1 MNSGRG
7 MTSKY
12 HNTKRRWCGHT
23 NLIQKICTKRFCRLL
38 RAALCKL
45 KWNNELFIPFC
56 SPLATS
62 NLAPMP
68 ENSRLVATASAARDV
83 LAFGAC
89 FTPGNAHVVPSP
101 VRAGTT
107 GTEDIDVGRTALD
120 GAGHAVKCEIGD
132 WDAASWCSGW
142 AAVLIILLDDNTVIG
157 DSREGDILLFSTVED
172 SMVTLFT
179 VLSLRPP
186 TEPMLRPCPP
196 EQVPPV
202 KVMSVPELMA
212 RQS

>member
-1 MNSGRG
+1 
-7 MTSKY
+7 
-12 HNTKRRWCGHT
+12 
-23 NLIQKICTKRFCRLL
+23 
-38 RAALCKL
+38 
-45 KWNNELFIPFC
+45 
-56 SPLATS
+56 
-62 NLAPMP
+62 MP

-157 DSREGDILLFSTVED
+157 DSREGDILVSHARD
-172 SMVTLFT
+172 
-179 VLSLRPP
+179 
-186 TEPMLRPCPP
+186 RPCGIIHRLNSDAILA
-196 EQVPPV
+196 VLHCGGLNGDAFY
-202 KVMSVPELMA
+202 SVVA
-212 RQS
+212 AAAD